1 MGDASDALNRL
12 GMGRIGCLRNPD
24 LREEERFA
32 AMLLRATRFR
42 EAELLID
49 RPFELVPT
57 VHDFTFFD
65 GLLKKTLDF
74 YKACYI
80 FDYRWNKHR
89 YGAGHGEE
97 H

>member
-1 MGDASDALNRL
+1 MKDAMEALDRL
-12 GMGRIGCLRNPD
+12 EMGRIAPLRNPE

-32 AMLLRATRFR
+32 AMLLRAVRIR
-42 EAELLID
+42 DVELLID

-57 VHDFTFFD
+57 VHDFSFFD
-65 GLLKKTLDF
+65 GLLKKILDL

-89 YGAGHGEE
+89 YGTDHGEE